1 MKYLSESGLRHL
13 ISKIMAKFTELENT
27 SGGTE
32 ISTSEI
38 DTMWE
43 DAA

>member
-1 MKYLSESGLRHL
+1 MKYLSENGLKHL
-13 ISKIMAKFTELENT
+13 IGKILSRFAQLEQSSANQ
-27 SGGTE
+27 E
-32 ISTSEI
+32 ISTAEI